1 MEYEHSA
8 AMAISFDTTQAEL
21 RRPFYLCRAEIK
33 KHGPDSFEA
42 KHGGVSGF
50 GKTPAIAAIAFDL
63 VWLNGSID
71 KAAVVAAGKA

>member
-1 MEYEHSA
+1 MEFEHSA
-8 AMAISFDTTQAEL
+8 AMAIDFERTQMEM
-21 RRPFYLCRAEIK
+21 RRPFYLCRAEVL

-42 KHGGVSGF
+42 KLGGVSGF

-71 KAAVVAAGKA
+71 KAAVAAANP